1 MTYSLA
7 EVVEHVYMYTSS
19 AERPRLDFPPDNEKL
34 NKSML
39 GETRKENNTDQGGI
53 RSSHNQAF
61 TILRWVTKWHDTYGK
76 CFSLNL
82 SSVSTIDAI

>member
-19 AERPRLDFPPDNEKL
+19 PERPRLDFPPDNEKL

-39 GETRKENNTDQGGI
+39 GETRKENDTDQGGI